1 MRREERGAGRTT
13 RPDGFDSHP
22 PHQAEDDAS
31 APLRG
36 KTPAIPLNPIP
47 GAGGPLLE
55 GGLFH
60 GRVAQW
66 QRGRLIS
73 GMFPVQAR
81 ARPPQPIR
89 HGRLNPPKAKR
100 KDAWRPGQTGACGT
114 RFGRGN
120 TEPALAG
127 SAPACRTSPGCL
139 RRVTNQVAVMRR
151 SEAKHGPGSSPGNR
165 QGAPAAKSCILLC
178 GCNNK
183 SSSQC
188 TAEYS

>member
-36 KTPAIPLNPIP
+36 KTPALPLNPIP

-81 ARPPQPIR
+81 ARPPQPLG
-89 HGRLNPPKAKR
+89 HGRLKSSEGKAER
-100 KDAWRPGQTGACGT
+100 RLAARTDGRMRHTVWAREHRASAG
-114 RFGRGN
+114 RFGSGLPHKPR
-120 TEPALAG
+120 
-127 SAPACRTSPGCL
+127 L
-139 RRVTNQVAVMRR
+139 RRGLQALCI
-151 SEAKHGPGSSPGNR
+151 
-165 QGAPAAKSCILLC
+165 AAAMLSTAYALLTLLFVWAA
-178 GCNNK
+178 GQK
-183 SSSQC
+183 L
-188 TAEYS
+188 